1 MQTGL
6 GETQHTDP
14 RALVFLQARV
24 CLEHIRSQTK
34 PTMAKRDYLV
44 DAAKQI
50 RLALDREVS
59 EDYEAAFN
67 YYKNGVDLLLKGV
80 QVDPNKE
87 RREAVKRKTTQYL
100 KRAEEIFISHL
111 QGSLGSVSSKSEG
124 YSSLRFRPVRVLSSP
139 VEDLK
144 MCKVIGVI
152 DKVLTV
158 QNSITKETFVV
169 KSLPKS
175 SWDGHEQQT
184 IIPQGVPFM
193 VQLLRYYVSEDAVFL
208 HLEHVQGGRLF
219 SKLHKRRKDSVK
231 EHPECCS
238 PTHRKIKLKNSYTSP
253 TLSLDYDERSRC
265 TTKTA
270 FFTEDSSHPDSS
282 DTESPA
288 SWAEARHHL
297 ETFNTHSYS
306 EDTGCLLTF
315 RKDQVCRCADPQRS
329 DSWGCSGCN
338 SGEMLSASSGDFPQE
353 PQSPC
358 PPHCESQETSAL
370 LPDCPCQYTRE
381 SPNSASD
388 VSPKTMI
395 NADSAAEASVTWCAA
410 AARSKDCKK
419 SAPCFA
425 PSIVPGGKGDTGVP
439 QANEY
444 SVEGSDC
451 KTESRVK
458 ETVSQGISLQS
469 KDIEAVPTNLQF
481 TSYDQS
487 QDDGTRKECCCAPA
501 TGGACKQCGRKK
513 SDGIPSLELFPVQ
526 SRGVMQPGLQ
536 TGGSSE
542 VSKGMEVSQSFR
554 SACSSAC
561 PLKVVAGLTSGNA
574 HKRMTGLA
582 QSPNAAD
589 QCDLLTA
596 LKPESCGE
604 NDPTLMSSR
613 NMGQGEE
620 DEGWELLNTVTGDLP
635 QNEEAGLSNSGD
647 SKAVSQC
654 FSSRKDCQGLVPSS
668 DVHIEVD
675 GWCLLPK
682 VPSRQATNKPR
693 QACWGLPEDKVRLWV
708 AQIVLAVESL
718 HQQGILCR
726 DLNPR
731 NILLDSTGK
740 VRLTYFGQ
748 WSEVQPQMST
758 KAVEYMYC
766 APEVGGVSEVTEA
779 CDWWSL
785 GALLYELLTGMPL
798 RQFHPSGVLPHTQL
812 IIPDHISMAAASLL
826 TEVRPLRLSS
836 SVA

>member
-6 GETQHTDP
+6 GGTQHTDP
-14 RALVFLQARV
+14 RALVFPQARV

-50 RLALDREVS
+50 RMALDREVS

-100 KRAEEIFISHL
+100 KRAEEIFNSHL

-158 QNSITKETFVV
+158 HNSITKETFVV

-175 SWDGHEQQT
+175 SWDGHDQQT

-219 SKLHKRRKDSVK
+219 SKLHKRRKDSAK

-253 TLSLDYDERSRC
+253 TLSLDYGERGRC

-270 FFTEDSSHPDSS
+270 FFTEDSSQPDSS

-288 SWAEARHHL
+288 SWEEAHHQL

-315 RKDQVCRCADPQRS
+315 RKD
-329 DSWGCSGCN
+329 
-338 SGEMLSASSGDFPQE
+338 QE

-395 NADSAAEASVTWCAA
+395 NADSAAEASVAWCAA
-410 AARSKDCKK
+410 AHSKDRKK

-425 PSIVPGGKGDTGVP
+425 LSVVPGGKGDIGVP
-439 QANEY
+439 QANES
-444 SVEGSDC
+444 SVEGSDL

-458 ETVSQGISLQS
+458 ETVSQGIILQS
-469 KDIEAVPTNLQF
+469 KDMETVPPNLQF

-487 QDDGTRKECCCAPA
+487 QDDGTRK
-501 TGGACKQCGRKK
+501 GACKQCGRKK
-513 SDGIPSLELFPVQ
+513 SDGIPSLELFPVE
-526 SRGVMQPGLQ
+526 SRGVMRPGLQ
-536 TGGSSE
+536 KMKGTGGSSE
-542 VSKGMEVSQSFR
+542 VIKGMEVSQSFR
-554 SACSSAC
+554 SACSCAC
-561 PLKVVAGLTSGNA
+561 PLKGVAGLTSGNA

-589 QCDLLTA
+589 QSDLLTA
-596 LKPESCGE
+596 LKPE
-604 NDPTLMSSR
+604 M
-613 NMGQGEE
+613 
-620 DEGWELLNTVTGDLP
+620 TGDLS

-647 SKAVSQC
+647 SQAVSQC

-682 VPSRQATNKPR
+682 MPSRQATDKPR

-708 AQIVLAVESL
+708 AQIVLALESL

-812 IIPDHISMAAASLL
+812 VIPDHISMAAASLL
-826 TEVRPLRLSS
+826 TELLQFDAGYRLGSGGGGVSDIKCHPFFGTVPWHKLSS
-836 SVA
+836 